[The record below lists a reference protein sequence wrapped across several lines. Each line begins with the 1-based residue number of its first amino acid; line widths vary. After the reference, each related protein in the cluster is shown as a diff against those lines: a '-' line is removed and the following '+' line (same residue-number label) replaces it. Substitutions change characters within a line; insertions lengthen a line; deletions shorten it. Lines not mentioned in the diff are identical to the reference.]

1 MLCQQCDLEP
11 GEVIVSFGDLHAYS
25 KHMEQ
30 IREQMDR
37 DPKPLPKLIINRK
50 PESIY
55 DYKFEDF
62 EIVGYDA
69 HPNIKAPV
77 AI

>member
-1 MLCQQCDLEP
+1 MP
-11 GEVIVSFGDLHAYS
+11 AMWSWTRRVIVSFGDLHAYS
-25 KHMEQ
+25 NHMEQ
-30 IREQMDR
+30 IKEQMTR
-37 DPKPLPKLIINRK
+37 EPRGLPTLKINRK
-50 PESIY
+50 PNSIY
-55 DYKFEDF
+55 DYQFEDF